1 MRWAV
6 FLLAPAA
13 FLIARHALAN
23 DAALA
28 TPDPEIVRSAT
39 AAIGRQLGSADARVS
54 GLRTGRGGVL
64 CGSVDVRN
72 RMGTYTGPRP
82 FVFDPATGVAGRLP
96 EGPELRHPSSMAE
109 YQALDQA
116 RAHFVAHCTGL

>member
-13 FLIARHALAN
+13 ILIARHARAN
-23 DAALA
+23 DTAHAPL
-28 TPDPEIVRSAT
+28 DPEIVRSAT
-39 AAIGRQLGSADARVS
+39 AAIGKQLGSADARVN

-72 RMGTYTGPRP
+72 RMGIYTGSRP

-96 EGPELRHPSSMAE
+96 EGPELRHPASMAE
-109 YQALDQA
+109 YKALDQA
-116 RAHFVAHCTGL
+116 RALFVARCTGL